1 MGVETKLLST
11 RRDGWTEEAFDVGC
25 CSLAVGGFG
34 LSWELEL
41 NVGPGFAYD
50 DATFGQAVYAVTLS
64 HFIPAGR

>member
-1 MGVETKLLST
+1 M
-11 RRDGWTEEAFDVGC
+11 
-25 CSLAVGGFG
+25 AVGGFG